1 MVLRRKGNGNFD
13 LGFYGKG
20 EGGVGLMG
28 LFYGAG
34 I

>member
-20 EGGVGLMG
+20 EGDGTDGTVLGSWH
-28 LFYGAG
+28 
-34 I
+34 